1 MAAPLSMRQA
11 PSPTPRTIK
20 MPNRRR
26 TLAWLSCSLA
36 TPWPLQSAQ
45 AAHDWPSQALTVVVP
60 FAPGGSVDVAARLLM
75 PRLADHLHQVVVV
88 DNTVGASGTLAT
100 QRVIKA
106 RPDGHTLL
114 FGVASAVITA
124 PLLAPGTYHFDGL
137 RELMPVAAVASS
149 AFVLLGRP
157 DLPAAHTAELLQL
170 ARAQPGR
177 LNLGTDGVGTSLH
190 LCAELI
196 RQQAG
201 LQWQHVPYKSG
212 PQVLTELAGRQIDLA
227 VLPVALT
234 QSMIREG
241 RIKAYGVTSRQ
252 RVPSLPHVP
261 SLSETPA
268 LRDVD
273 VRAWL
278 GVLLP
283 AGCDPSIA
291 SRLAQALA
299 AVVQEP
305 AVIASLA
312 EAGFQ
317 PMQLS
322 LAAFSESLLRE
333 RQAVTEL
340 IRRAHIQRD

>member
-1 MAAPLSMRQA
+1 
-11 PSPTPRTIK
+11 
-20 MPNRRR
+20 MPNRRH
-26 TLAWLSCSLA
+26 TLAWLGCSLA
-36 TPWPLQSAQ
+36 WPWPARSAQ
-45 AAHDWPSQALTVVVP
+45 PVRDWPAQPLTVVVP

-75 PRLADHLHQVVVV
+75 PRLAERLHQAVVV

-137 RELMPVAAVASS
+137 RDLMPVAAVASS

-157 DLPAAHTAELLQL
+157 DLPADNTAELLQL

-196 RQQAG
+196 RQRAG

-227 VLPVALT
+227 VLPVALA
-234 QSMIREG
+234 QSMVREG
-241 RIKAYGVTSRQ
+241 RVKAYGVSSRQ
-252 RVPSLPHVP
+252 RVPSLPQVP
-261 SLSETPA
+261 SLSDTGA
-268 LRDVD
+268 LREIDVQ
-273 VRAWL
+273 AWL
-278 GVLLP
+278 GLLLP
-283 AGCDPSIA
+283 AGSDPAIA

-305 AVIASLA
+305 AVMASLA

-322 LAAFSESLLRE
+322 LGAFADSLQRE
-333 RQAVTEL
+333 RQAVAEL
-340 IRRAHIQRD
+340 IRRGHIQLE